1 MKAGS
6 RRGAFAIVGGPFRP
20 GIGGV
25 STVAVTDEAI
35 DRIKAMILSGE
46 LRAGAR
52 LPREDEL
59 ADQLGLSRN
68 SLREAVRAL
77 TAMRI
82 LVVRQGDG
90 TYVSSLEPQ
99 LLLESLSFAAD
110 VSQGAAALHFLQV
123 RRMLEP
129 QVVALAAG
137 RITEPELRTLRDL
150 LDRGELA
157 GTPEEFIRLDALFHR
172 TIAMVAGNPVAA
184 LLLDVL
190 SSQTQRVRLLRGAG
204 TEHAIDDARRDHE
217 AILRA
222 LAAGDAQLAA
232 STAAVHVAAVE
243 SWVRTDLS

>member
-1 MKAGS
+1 MS
-6 RRGAFAIVGGPFRP
+6 
-20 GIGGV
+20 
-25 STVAVTDEAI
+25 VTDEAI

-59 ADQLGLSRN
+59 AGQLGLSRN

-82 LVVRQGDG
+82 LVARQGDG

-99 LLLESLSFAAD
+99 LLMESLSFAAD
-110 VSQGAAALHFLQV
+110 VSRGRTALHFLQV

-129 QVVALAAG
+129 PLVALAASA
-137 RITEPELRTLRDL
+137 ITDQDLEVLREI
-150 LDRGELA
+150 LDRGALTR
-157 GTPEEFIRLDALFHR
+157 TPEEFIRLDALFHR
-172 TIAMVAGNPVAA
+172 TIAGLVHNPVASM
-184 LLLDVL
+184 LLDGL

-204 TEHAIDDARRDHE
+204 TGTAVEEARREHE
-217 AILRA
+217 AIYRA

-232 STAAVHVAAVE
+232 SAAALHIAAVE
-243 SWVRTDLS
+243 QWVHTDLRP